1 MSEAYDEYAS
11 MNCGYWGWCGMR
23 EGVLREGRNDP
34 PYEASQVW
42 NRWPCHSDMGRW
54 QVSQS
59 QARPRGRRREGVREV
74 QEAIFKGPAE
84 PKSGRKWL
92 FGRRIMDSSRRCTIL
107 GMIWHPCLKSPL
119 KSSINFFFKLFRYAK
134 MTEWMDNV
142 EMAIAKVL
150 WHLDLFLLQCYD
162 SGQLLL
168 KNE

>member
-74 QEAIFKGPAE
+74 QEAIFEGPAE

-119 KSSINFFFKLFRYAK
+119 QKLNQSIVQVCQDDR
-134 MTEWMDNV
+134 MDGQRGNGHC
-142 EMAIAKVL
+142 KGS
-150 WHLDLFLLQCYD
+150 LDLFLLQCYD

-168 KNE
+168 KNEWI